1 MGRGKGRDG
10 WRVFFGLRLP
20 DHLCN
25 RLAVEAL
32 ALRLPRRVDPLDM
45 HLTLVFLGEVTPN
58 LLEALH
64 EAAEAI
70 SMPGFSV
77 RLQGFGLFGKAQP
90 HSLWAGVAP
99 EPALAALQT
108 KLETALRRAGAS
120 PEKRRFLPHVTLGRF
135 PPMAPEEAARLE
147 QAVVAGTGFST
158 EPFDVR
164 EFVLFRSH
172 LGSASPRYEDLAT
185 YPLAPPRG

>member
-1 MGRGKGRDG
+1 MARRKRPEG
-10 WRVFFGLRLP
+10 WRVFFGLALP
-20 DHLCN
+20 EHLCN

-45 HLTLVFLGEVTPN
+45 HLTLVFLGEVAPDV
-58 LLEALH
+58 LEAQH

-70 SMPGFSV
+70 SMPGFSL
-77 RLQGFGLFGKAQP
+77 RLKGLGLFGKAQP

-99 EPALAALQT
+99 EPALTALQT

-135 PPMAPEEAARLE
+135 PPMAPQEAARLE
-147 QAVVAGTGFST
+147 RAVVAGAGFST
-158 EPFDVR
+158 ETFDVR
-164 EFVLFRSH
+164 DFVLFRSH
-172 LGSASPRYEDLAT
+172 LGGAPPRYENLAS